1 MVSTIKG
8 TGTATPHTID
18 ATPRQSGR
26 TADAG
31 PAPQTGA
38 SDVVTLTDLA
48 ARLQK
53 LTDAVRDLPVVDQ
66 ARVSAFKDAIANGDY
81 AIDEQAVADKL
92 SAFEAEL
99 GGRS

>member
-1 MVSTIKG
+1 MVSNIKG
-8 TGTATPHTID
+8 TGAAAPHTID
-18 ATPRQSGR
+18 APPRQSGR
-26 TADAG
+26 AANVDPG
-31 PAPQTGA
+31 PQTGA

-66 ARVSAFKDAIANGDY
+66 DRVSAFKDALANGDY
-81 AIDEQAVADKL
+81 AIDEQAIADKL

>member
-1 MVSTIKG
+1 MVSNIKG
-8 TGTATPHTID
+8 TSAAAPHTID
-18 ATPRQSGR
+18 ATSRQSGR
-26 TADAG
+26 PATVG
-31 PAPQTGA
+31 PGAQAGA

-66 ARVSAFKDAIANGDY
+66 ARVSAFKDALENGDY
-81 AIDEQAVADKL
+81 AIDEQAIADKL

-99 GGRS
+99 GGQS

>member
-1 MVSTIKG
+1 MVSNIKG
-8 TGTATPHTID
+8 PGAAAPHTID
-18 ATPRQSGR
+18 GPSRQSGR
-26 TADAG
+26 AAG
-31 PAPQTGA
+31 VGTPPQAGA

-66 ARVSAFKDAIANGDY
+66 TRVSAFKDALTNGDY
-81 AIDEQAVADKL
+81 AIDEQAIADKL

-99 GGRS
+99 GRQS